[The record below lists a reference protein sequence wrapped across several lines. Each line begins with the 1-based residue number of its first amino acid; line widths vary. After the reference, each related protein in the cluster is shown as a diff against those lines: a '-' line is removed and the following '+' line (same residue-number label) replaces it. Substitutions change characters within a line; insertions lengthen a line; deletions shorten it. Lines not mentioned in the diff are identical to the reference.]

1 MWHLVIDVAS
11 KKINAG
17 VMSNNQKII
26 DLDLTHNIALF
37 GLSIA
42 FVALAI
48 LLIYLFGE
56 QYFGISKWLALMM
69 LPLSMSLT
77 LFTFTKQ
84 GNIWTWARWLFCAIF
99 FVYAIFII
107 VSTIYKKQLYDEFIL
122 GMIMISLFAFAPPL
136 ARVSPAQSKIFGRNT
151 ITYFSIGLSAL
162 FLVLSWCTVV
172 DLPNWYTFKQVL
184 SSNFGV
190 SIVGVFLV
198 MRVIFYVLFES
209 KNFAGN
215 FGKNLCIREKKKNL
229 YSPLYLDGV
238 VIMIFFWI
246 SFRYDSLFLPGSEYH
261 WEYFVGVV
269 RGIQNGGWLLWDTPS
284 QYGFLNVLLASS
296 VPSSSA
302 WQSFYLFQG
311 ILLFITATG
320 IYLAVRRYTP
330 ASVVNQFVAFAILFM
345 GLFFADPELIGP
357 YPFPSS
363 SVVRFFCVY
372 ALVLAT
378 LFVPKIGI
386 RQAILLSIIWS
397 ISIIW
402 SAESAVYGT
411 SIFIFVLLVL
421 MKIRPVEGNR
431 FRFVGMYTLI
441 AFACL
446 IFVLTTLYGI
456 YFSRLRVAP
465 DLFAYF
471 DHAVGYAKGFGYL
484 PFPLDGP
491 GNLLFIVF
499 LGISLLCVGLVRQG
513 RDSSTNL
520 AVPFA
525 AMAGCIW
532 GVSTYYIGRPA
543 PQNVTAI
550 LPIIAMSVYFSIL
563 LARRA
568 NIEGYTLPIKAA
580 ALPLFFIIL
589 IPLFTPNWIEKM
601 FHIKSFSSDI
611 TSKLPKATFK
621 LNELLT
627 RIKSSSASS
636 IVYYGDDAA
645 PPIFSG
651 DNAKFNER
659 IWLPTPLQLLEIPV
673 SDVRRKTYLLR
684 YICRNQIDEG
694 ILINRIGGSIEKRLQ
709 GFIRDLNQFYD
720 IEEIISDKV
729 YRLYRFSD
737 LKRQNC
743 IGAVG
748 KAGA

>member
-1 MWHLVIDVAS
+1 MWHLVFDIAS
-11 KKINAG
+11 KKIKAG
-17 VMSNNQKII
+17 IMSNNRKMI
-26 DLDLTHNIALF
+26 DLDFTQNIVVF
-37 GLSIA
+37 GLSLSL
-42 FVALAI
+42 VALA
-48 LLIYLFGE
+48 LLSIYLFGE
-56 QYFGISKWLALMM
+56 QHFGISKWLTLMM
-69 LPLSMSLT
+69 LPVSLSLT
-77 LFTFTKQ
+77 LFVFKKI
-84 GNIWTWARWLFCAIF
+84 GNIWIWVRWLFCGIF

-107 VSTIYKKQLYDEFIL
+107 ISAISKQQLYDEFTL
-122 GMIMISLFAFAPPL
+122 GMILISVLAFAPSL
-136 ARVSPAQSKIFGRNT
+136 ARVRSVQSKIFGRNT
-151 ITYFSIGLSAL
+151 IAYFSIGLSVI
-162 FLVLSWCTVV
+162 FLVLSWCTVF
-172 DLPNWYTFKQVL
+172 DLTNWYTFKQVM
-184 SSNFGV
+184 SNNFGV
-190 SIVGVFLV
+190 SIVGAFLV
-198 MRVIFYVLFES
+198 MRVIFYVLFEL
-209 KNFAGN
+209 KNFDES
-215 FGKNLCIREKKKNL
+215 LCKKLSIRKKKKNL

-284 QYGFLNVLLASS
+284 QYGFLNVLLASI

-302 WQSFYLFQG
+302 WQSFYVFQG
-311 ILLFITATG
+311 ILLFIVATG
-320 IYLAVRRYTP
+320 IYFAVRRYTP
-330 ASVVNQFVAFAILFM
+330 MSVVNQFFAFAILFM

-386 RQAILLSIIWS
+386 RQALLLSIIWS

-411 SIFIFVLLVL
+411 SIFMFILLVL
-421 MKIRPVEGNR
+421 LKILPVEGNR
-431 FRFVGMYTLI
+431 FRFVGMYTI
-441 AFACL
+441 ISFACL
-446 IFVLTTLYGI
+446 IFVFTTLYAI
-456 YFSRLRVAP
+456 YFTRLGVAP

-471 DHAVGYAKGFGYL
+471 DHAVGYATGFGYL

-491 GNLLFIVF
+491 GNLLLIVF
-499 LGISLLCVGLVRQG
+499 LGILLLCVSAVRKVQ
-513 RDSSTNL
+513 DSSTSL
-520 AVPFA
+520 AIPFA

-543 PQNVTAI
+543 PQNITAI
-550 LPIIAMSVYFSIL
+550 LPIIVMSVYFCVV
-563 LARRA
+563 LARRE
-568 NIEGYTLPIKAA
+568 NIEGYALPIKAA

-601 FHIKSFSSDI
+601 FHVKSFSSDI

-621 LNELLT
+621 LNELLS
-627 RIKSSSASS
+627 RIKTSSASS

-673 SDVRRKTYLLR
+673 SDERRRIYLHR
-684 YICRNQIDEG
+684 YICRNQKDGG
-694 ILINRIGGSIEKRLQ
+694 ILINRIGGGIEKRLQ

-720 IEEIISDKV
+720 IEEIVSNKV
-729 YRLYRFSD
+729 YKLYSFSD
-737 LKRQNC
+737 LKRQHC
-743 IGAVG
+743 IGEVG
-748 KAGA
+748 KAGS